1 MQRRFQ
7 VSFSFKECCLFPAI
21 DLINNT
27 QRFHKLNYILFTV
40 QWSWLWKT
48 LSKPCGRI
56 WGCNSNPCSQFPL
69 IAWVNYN
76 FLMTLLYIYSLIF
89 VVKNREIFYINK
101 VCYKTNTRHIMDIH
115 TTQVNLALYG
125 KGVYHMAVRIYNAL
139 PNTL

>member
-1 MQRRFQ
+1 
-7 VSFSFKECCLFPAI
+7 
-21 DLINNT
+21 
-27 QRFHKLNYILFTV
+27 
-40 QWSWLWKT
+40 
-48 LSKPCGRI
+48 
-56 WGCNSNPCSQFPL
+56 
-69 IAWVNYN
+69 
-76 FLMTLLYIYSLIF
+76 MTLLYIYSLIF